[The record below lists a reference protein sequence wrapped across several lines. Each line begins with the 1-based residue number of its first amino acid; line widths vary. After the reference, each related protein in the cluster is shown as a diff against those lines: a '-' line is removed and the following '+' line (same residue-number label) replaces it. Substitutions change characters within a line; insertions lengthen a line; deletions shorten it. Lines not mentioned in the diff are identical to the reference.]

1 MELSQLANIGEFLG
15 GVAVIVSLVYLA
27 VQIRQNTLSVRA
39 TTFQATTELITD
51 STARIASD
59 PELARIYAGGLSGA
73 GDLSEI
79 DRFRFGLLM
88 VTVVRR
94 LESAYFQREVGV
106 LSEEQWSGIATVIP
120 GLLTS
125 EGGRPGGRAA
135 AASSRGASRP
145 TSTRCS
151 RIRVQREPSSLKS
164 EFCRHDQAKSAS
176 QPVPASR
183 PSTALRSSSASPA

>member
-125 EGGRPGGRAA
+125 EGGKAWWARSRRIFTGGFQAYVDEVLADPRAA
-135 AASSRGASRP
+135 RAVFP
-145 TSTRCS
+145 
-151 RIRVQREPSSLKS
+151 QK
-164 EFCRHDQAKSAS
+164 
-176 QPVPASR
+176 
-183 PSTALRSSSASPA
+183 